1 MSYQFGTY
9 KQRVVRDDVGVFY
22 LGYVNS
28 VLYNEVFKEK
38 SDHT

>member
-9 KQRVVRDDVGVFY
+9 NRLTPPVRDEVGVYY

-28 VLYNEVFKEK
+28 VL
-38 SDHT
+38 